1 MTLEELKEKEI
12 DACYY
17 AICTFITSLKDIGES
32 QTSVKDMLNRIVDDL
47 FE

>member
-17 AICTFITSLKDIGES
+17 AICTFITSLKDIGDRRQVLKYVES
-32 QTSVKDMLNRIVDDL
+32 YVDDL

>member
-1 MTLEELKEKEI
+1 MNEKEI

-17 AICTFITSLKDIGES
+17 AICTFIASLKEIGES
-32 QTSVKDMLNRIVDDL
+32 QKNVKDMLNRIVDDL